1 MTGSADFRQEFNVS
15 LPVTIRECAAEDLP
29 ELEWFGLFT
38 HDREIIRDVFRRQ
51 ERGESLMLIAD
62 VNGYPAGQV
71 WIELATLRSRST
83 GWLWAVR
90 VFPWFERLGIGRLLI
105 RGAEQAMRSRG
116 LRYAEL
122 AVDKDNSAR
131 DFYERLG
138 YRRAGTMYEEH
149 LCDGG
154 AAVQVPQWVYRK
166 ELVSAGRRSSP
177 QKAGEPP
184 RRAT

>member
-38 HDREIIRDVFRRQ
+38 HDREMIRNVFRRQ
-51 ERGESLMLIAD
+51 QRGESLMLIAD
-62 VNGYPAGQV
+62 VNGHPVGQV
-71 WIELATLRSRST
+71 WIDLATLRSRST

-90 VFPWFERLGIGRLLI
+90 VFPWFKRLGIGRLLI
-105 RGAEQAMRSRG
+105 RGAEQAMRRRG
-116 LRYAEL
+116 LQSAEL
-122 AVDKDNSAR
+122 AVDKDNPACG
-131 DFYERLG
+131 FYERLG
-138 YRRAGTMYEEH
+138 YRRAGTIYEEH
-149 LCDGG
+149 FFDGA

-166 ELVSAGRRSSP
+166 ELVSAGRRNVP
-177 QKAGEPP
+177 QKAGEHP